1 LYKNR
6 FFNVTTVYIVL
17 SDFAIAFSEN
27 AHQSLNASHAI
38 HLPDDSALLVVINTV
53 VVTDYKAAVDVL
65 TA

>member
-1 LYKNR
+1 
-6 FFNVTTVYIVL
+6 VYIVL

-38 HLPDDSALLVVINTV
+38 HLPDASALLVVINTV